1 MDMQTVTASDVSQ
14 AKATIRAYF
23 LLVESEK
30 MTQTLTEQKQTHT
43 YRMNLWLEGGKMV
56 GIDWELGIDMY
67 NYIK

>member
-1 MDMQTVTASDVSQ
+1 MDMQTVTPSDVSQ

-30 MTQTLTEQKQTHT
+30 NDTNLLTEQKQTHT

-56 GIDWELGIDMY
+56 GDRLGVWD
-67 NYIK
+67 

>member
-43 YRMNLWLEGGKMV
+43 LTE
-56 GIDWELGIDMY
+56 
-67 NYIK
+67 